1 MWIIKFG
8 VGRRKF
14 TKKEGEEPRLE
25 CDGDILRGFG
35 CNEGEI
41 PFAAEADNE
50 RYASLT
56 KEKEELEDENNRLRR
71 LKYVSQANIST
82 YTDIDSFIRDN
93 ITNIS
98 PTTSNW
104 TTDTTIPTINVYTYD
119 GDGQLS
125 IIPKLVVVVNN
136 YIVLEQAQEL

>member
-1 MWIIKFG
+1 MN
-8 VGRRKF
+8 VM
-14 TKKEGEEPRLE
+14 L
-25 CDGDILRGFG
+25 
-35 CNEGEI
+35 
-41 PFAAEADNE
+41 
-50 RYASLT
+50 LT

-71 LKYVSQANIST
+71 LKYISQANIST

-119 GDGQLS
+119 GDGSVEYNPQTSSSSEQLYN
-125 IIPKLVVVVNN
+125 PNNKNFEGWKL
-136 YIVLEQAQEL
+136 